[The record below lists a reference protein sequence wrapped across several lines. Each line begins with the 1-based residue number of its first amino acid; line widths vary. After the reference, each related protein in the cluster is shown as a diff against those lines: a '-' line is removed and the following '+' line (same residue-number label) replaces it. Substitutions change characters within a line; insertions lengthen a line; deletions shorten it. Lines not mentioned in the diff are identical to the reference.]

1 MSTPRIVSV
10 AQSGQAPT
18 TGAPG
23 VPGAP
28 DLDAHIQELGGSVRS
43 IRGEIND
50 AFEDMKVFYQEEPD
64 AIMRKAGG
72 HSARLSYIRVLCMR
86 IEDWYRPA
94 RDLRVRELEPAIQ
107 ELANQ
112 YQIAS
117 RLHSVRELDWRMESG
132 ER

>member
-1 MSTPRIVSV
+1 MTTPRIVTLPG
-10 AQSGQAPT
+10 SGAS
-18 TGAPG
+18 APG
-23 VPGAP
+23 SSQPA
-28 DLDAHIQELGGSVRS
+28 LDYNEFIQELGGSVNS

-50 AFEDMKVFYQEEPD
+50 AFEDMKLFHQEEPD
-64 AIMRKAGG
+64 AIMRKSGA
-72 HSARLSYIRVLCMR
+72 HSARLSYIRVLCLR

-94 RDLRVRELEPAIQ
+94 RDLRMRELEPTIT

-117 RLHSVRELDWRMESG
+117 RLHSVRELDWKMESG